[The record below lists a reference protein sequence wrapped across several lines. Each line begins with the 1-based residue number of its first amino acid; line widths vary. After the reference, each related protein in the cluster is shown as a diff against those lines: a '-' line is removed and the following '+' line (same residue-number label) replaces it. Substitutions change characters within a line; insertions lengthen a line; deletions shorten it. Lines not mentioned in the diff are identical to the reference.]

1 MPRRLLAILFIIVF
15 LDLVGFGI
23 VIPLLPLY
31 AERYQ
36 PSPWVFG
43 LLLSSFSLMQFFFAP
58 VLGRLSDRWGRRP
71 VLVLSLT
78 GSAVGYLLFALADS
92 LALLFASRII
102 AGVAGANIA
111 TAQAVIADVTSPE
124 ERTRGM
130 GLIGAAFGLGF
141 VAGPAIAGLLL
152 PFSARL
158 PGFAA
163 AAFSAFAWAAA
174 FFALPETRQAGQAR
188 GSRWQTVGSRR
199 LGLLLVVGFLVVTG
213 WAGFEVTFAQF
224 LHARLLLAPSQVAW
238 LFAYVGVLVVLVQG
252 FFVRRLP
259 SFWTPKTLL
268 IPGLVFS
275 VVALVI
281 VAGTST
287 VAQLLMVLP
296 LLALGQGLVNPAL
309 SAWISR
315 QASAEFQGQALGA
328 FQATNSLARIV
339 GPFVGEMA
347 FGHLGATAPPMLAA
361 ALAAVAALL
370 VLLP

>member
-1 MPRRLLAILFIIVF
+1 MSRRLLAILFIVVF

-36 PSPWVFG
+36 PPPWVFG

-71 VLVLSLT
+71 ILLISLT
-78 GSAVGYLLFALADS
+78 GSAVGYLFFALADS
-92 LALLFASRII
+92 LVMLFASRII

-130 GLIGAAFGLGF
+130 GLVGAAFGLGF

-174 FFALPETRQAGQAR
+174 FFALPETRKAGQAR
-188 GSRWQTVGSRR
+188 GFRR
-199 LGLLLVVGFLVVTG
+199 QPVAFRGLGLLLLVAFLVVTG

-238 LFAYVGVLVVLVQG
+238 LFAYVGVLVVLVQAL
-252 FFVRRLP
+252 FVRRLP
-259 SFWTPKTLL
+259 TSWTPRTLL
-268 IPGLVFS
+268 IAGLVFS
-275 VVALVI
+275 VVALV
-281 VAGTST
+281 VTAETTG

-296 LLALGQGLVNPAL
+296 LLALGQGLANPAL

-347 FGHLGATAPPMLAA
+347 FGHLGTTAPPLVAA
-361 ALAAVAALL
+361 ALAAVAVLL